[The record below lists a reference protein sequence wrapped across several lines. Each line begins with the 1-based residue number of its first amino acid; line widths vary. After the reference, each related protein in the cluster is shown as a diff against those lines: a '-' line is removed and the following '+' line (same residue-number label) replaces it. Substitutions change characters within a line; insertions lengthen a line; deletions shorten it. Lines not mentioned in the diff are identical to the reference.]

1 MTGSNNGKDRTVTW
15 WLSLTITAADVKCG
29 NRLGEIPYT
38 RTRNGLIT

>member
-15 WLSLTITAADVKCG
+15 WLSLTITEADVKRG
-29 NRLGEIPYT
+29 SRLGEIPYT